1 MEERQCTQKCLKENL
16 PVWVHGSSAIMESI
30 RFMRF
35 PERAVHEGVKA
46 DMTTYGI
53 ANRSWNNSP
62 AESEY
67 LSLVTNHCPNNGP
80 TEHQHDIFAAHFST
94 AGVLAP
100 RT

>member
-1 MEERQCTQKCLKENL
+1 MYTKVFKRELT
-16 PVWVHGSSAIMESI
+16 VWVHGSSAIMESM

-35 PERAVHEGVKA
+35 PKRAVHEDVKA

-62 AESEY
+62 AELEY

-80 TEHQHDIFAAHFST
+80 TEHQHDIFAAHFPM